1 MQTAHSIEKR
11 SIIDALIYLAIACF
25 VIGLAGYA
33 YTGSFIRLI
42 GDDYCYGGVLQTKGF
57 FGGQWASYLEKVP
70 YHGDRYTLTLVSF
83 VISLLPPA
91 VNGWIPLV
99 TIVLYCL
106 ALYLFFQ
113 NLLRR
118 TNVKLPVAVR
128 ILIAEAAAYFTLLLA
143 PTVRQSLYFRSAML
157 PSFAPVIAT
166 LFLVSQLLRLSKPKG
181 YHIVLTGLFAFIN
194 GGLAE
199 NAAAFQGM
207 ALGVLLL
214 AALWSVRK
222 SRWQQWHPV
231 VLPLVGIAGTLLS
244 ATVMALSPSISAVL
258 EADKVSLGAAL
269 RLSLGHTVDAYTG
282 FFKTQYLV
290 VVVLLVVGFLAAV
303 VACRTLTDQT
313 EKPRFDLKSLA
324 ILLALAQLAS
334 LLLIFAIMLPSA
346 YSRGVYPDPRHL
358 IAVSVVM
365 VINLMVVGY
374 VLGKQSL
381 AAIVELP
388 KWMETVGLT
397 GAAVLLLGIGLL
409 YPVRYLPHALQD
421 RFLYQYWAREWTQRD
436 AAIRTAAAQGELEV
450 HVMLLD
456 HLIEDVGEL
465 GPEPDKNWYNQCAA
479 DYYGIKIYADQPGWD
494 EGFTEFL
501 SNHP

>member
-1 MQTAHSIEKR
+1 MQTAGSTRKHR
-11 SIIDALIYLAIACF
+11 IINIVIYFAIACF
-25 VIGLAGYA
+25 VIGLAAYA
-33 YTGSFIRLI
+33 YMGSFIRLI

-57 FGGQWASYLEKVP
+57 LGGQLASYLGKVP

-83 VISLLPPA
+83 VISVLPPA

-118 TNVKLPVAVR
+118 TNVDLPAAIR
-128 ILIAEAAAYFTLLLA
+128 ILITVAAAYFTLLLA

-157 PSFAPVIAT
+157 PSFAPIIGT
-166 LFLVSQLLRLSKPKG
+166 LFLVSQLLRISKPKG
-181 YHIVLTGLFAFIN
+181 YHIALTGLFALIN

-199 NAAAFQGM
+199 NGAAFQGM

-244 ATVMALSPSISAVL
+244 VTAMALSPSISAAL
-258 EADKVSLGAAL
+258 EADKISLGAAL
-269 RLSLGHTVDAYTG
+269 RLSLTHMMDAYTG

-303 VACRTLTDQT
+303 LASRPLTDQT
-313 EKPRFDLKSLA
+313 EKPSFDLKSLA
-324 ILLALAQLAS
+324 IPLALAQLAS

-365 VINLMVVGY
+365 VINLMVGGY

-381 AAIVELP
+381 AVIVKLP
-388 KWMETVGLT
+388 KWMETVSLI
-397 GAAVLLLGIGLL
+397 GAAFLLLGIGLL
-409 YPVRYLPHALQD
+409 YPVRYLPHAIQD
-421 RFLYQYWAREWTQRD
+421 RFLYQYWAEEWTQRD
-436 AAIRTAAAQGELEV
+436 AVIRTAAAQGEAEI

-465 GPEPDKNWYNQCAA
+465 GPEPDKNWYNQCAV

-501 SNHP
+501 SIHQ